1 MDPTG
6 YTPNPSPVPSLE
18 FQPLHKRS
26 PSSPPSLVKGL
37 ELQTTP
43 VPILKEQLVNTTE
56 KQPLLGTAESG
67 TYGIYLLVGSKPSS
81 AKAVKERRWVTVLMV
96 VAAAFLSVLSACVLG
111 FPSAA
116 LLDLTESESR
126 KEFKFDM
133 QLKDIF
139 GVSV

>member
-6 YTPNPSPVPSLE
+6 YTPNPSPA
-18 FQPLHKRS
+18 
-26 PSSPPSLVKGL
+26 
-37 ELQTTP
+37 
-43 VPILKEQLVNTTE
+43 PIPKERLVNATE

-67 TYGIYLLVGSKPSS
+67 TYGISVLAGSKPSS
-81 AKAVKERRWVTVLMV
+81 AKAAKERRWVTVMMV
-96 VAAAFLSVLSACVLG
+96 VAAAFSSVLCACVLG

-126 KEFKFDM
+126 KEFKFDN
-133 QLKDIF
+133 QLKDLF